1 MSNLTILYATD
12 DMTSRLNASR
22 ITQGWDIICP
32 TSINEALGLAVY
44 YAPHAVVIDG
54 DSDWLNELAL
64 NLINVTGPSARMKDI
79 VVRLADEPLDLE
91 VPEYIDYHELPV
103 NIAPDVLAQT
113 LARLDAGRIVQRH
126 YEVTSGAA

>member
-12 DMTSRLNASR
+12 DMTSRLKASR

-54 DSDWLNELAL
+54 DSDWLNELAE

-79 VVRLADEPLDLE
+79 IVRVAAEPLDLE
-91 VPEYIDYHELPV
+91 VPEFIDYHELPV

-113 LARLDAGRIVQRH
+113 LAKLDAGRIVHGR
-126 YEVTSGAA
+126 YEIASNIA

>member
-12 DMTSRLNASR
+12 DMSSRLNSSR
-22 ITQGWDIICP
+22 ITQDWDIICP

-79 VVRLADEPLDLE
+79 VVRLADEPLDLH
-91 VPEYIDYHELPV
+91 VPDFIDYHELPV
-103 NIAPDVLAQT
+103 NIAPEVLAQL

-126 YEVTSGAA
+126 YELTSGAA

>member
-1 MSNLTILYATD
+1 MNNLTILYATD
-12 DMTSRLNASR
+12 DMTSRLNDSR
-22 ITQGWDIICP
+22 ITQDWDIICP

-54 DSDWLNELAL
+54 DSDWLNELVV

-79 VVRLADEPLDLE
+79 IVRIAEQPLELD
-91 VPEYIDYHELPV
+91 VPDYIDYHELPV

-126 YEVTSGAA
+126 YELTSGAA

>member
-12 DMTSRLNASR
+12 DMTSRLNDSR
-22 ITQGWDIICP
+22 LTQGWDIICP

-54 DSDWLNELAL
+54 DSDWLNELVV

-79 VVRLADEPLDLE
+79 IVRIAEQPLELD

-126 YEVTSGAA
+126 YELTSGAA

>member
-79 VVRLADEPLDLE
+79 VVRLADEPLDLH
-91 VPEYIDYHELPV
+91 VPDYIDYHELPV
-103 NIAPDVLAQT
+103 NIAPEVLAQT
-113 LARLDAGRIVQRH
+113 LARLDAGRIVQRQ
-126 YEVTSGAA
+126 YALTSGAA

>member
-12 DMTSRLNASR
+12 EMTSRLNASL
-22 ITQGWDIICP
+22 ITQDWDIICP

-44 YAPHAVVIDG
+44 YAPHAVVIEG

-64 NLINVTGPSARMKDI
+64 NLISVTGPSARMRDI
-79 VVRLADEPLDLE
+79 IVRIADSPLE
-91 VPEYIDYHELPV
+91 VDVPDFIDYHELPV

-113 LARLDAGRIVQRH
+113 LARLDAGRTVQGR
-126 YEVTSGAA
+126 YMITSGAA

>member
-12 DMTSRLNASR
+12 DMTSRLNDSR
-22 ITQGWDIICP
+22 ITRNWDIICP

-64 NLINVTGPSARMKDI
+64 NLVNVTGPSARMKDI
-79 VVRLADEPLDLE
+79 IVRIAEEPLDLD

-113 LARLDAGRIVQRH
+113 LVRLDAGRIVQQQ
-126 YEVTSGAA
+126 YEITSGAA

>member
-22 ITQGWDIICP
+22 ITQDWDIICP

-54 DSDWLNELAL
+54 DSDWLNELVL

-79 VVRLADEPLDLE
+79 VVRLADEPLDLD
-91 VPEYIDYHELPV
+91 VPDYIEYHELPV
-103 NIAPDVLAQT
+103 NTAPDVLAQL
-113 LARLDAGRIVQRH
+113 LARLDAGRIVHRH
-126 YEVTSGAA
+126 YELTSGAA

>member
-1 MSNLTILYATD
+1 MNNLTILYATD
-12 DMTSRLNASR
+12 DMTSRLNDSR
-22 ITQGWDIICP
+22 ITQDWDIICP

-54 DSDWLNELAL
+54 DSDWLNELVV

-79 VVRLADEPLDLE
+79 VVRIAEQPLELD

-103 NIAPDVLAQT
+103 NIAPNVLAQT

-126 YEVTSGAA
+126 YELTSGAA

>member
-54 DSDWLNELAL
+54 DSDWLNELIV

-79 VVRLADEPLDLE
+79 IVRIAGEPLDLE
-91 VPEYIDYHELPV
+91 VPEFIDYHELPE
-103 NIAPDVLAQT
+103 NTAPDLLAQL
-113 LARLDAGRIVQRH
+113 LARLDSGRIVQRH
-126 YEVTSGAA
+126 YELTSGAA

>member
-22 ITQGWDIICP
+22 ITQDWDIICP

-54 DSDWLNELAL
+54 DSDWLNELVL

-79 VVRLADEPLDLE
+79 VVRLADEPLDLD
-91 VPEYIDYHELPV
+91 VPDYIDYHELPV

-126 YEVTSGAA
+126 YELTSGAA

>member
-22 ITQGWDIICP
+22 ITQDWDIICP

-54 DSDWLNELAL
+54 DSDWLNELVV
-64 NLINVTGPSARMKDI
+64 NLINVTGPSARIKDI

-91 VPEYIDYHELPV
+91 IPEFIDYHELPV
-103 NIAPDVLAQT
+103 NTAPDVLAQL

-126 YEVTSGAA
+126 YELTSGAA

>member
-22 ITQGWDIICP
+22 ITQDWDIICP
-32 TSINEALGLAVY
+32 TSINEALGMAVY

-79 VVRLADEPLDLE
+79 VVRLADEPLDLD
-91 VPEYIDYHELPV
+91 VPDYIDYHELPV

-126 YEVTSGAA
+126 YELTSGAA

>member
-54 DSDWLNELAL
+54 DSDWLNELVL

>member
-12 DMTSRLNASR
+12 DMTSRLNTSR
-22 ITQGWDIICP
+22 ITQDWDIICP

-44 YAPHAVVIDG
+44 YAPHAIVIDG

-79 VVRLADEPLDLE
+79 VVRIAEESLDLD
-91 VPEYIDYHELPV
+91 VPDFIEYHELPV
-103 NIAPDVLAQT
+103 TIAPDVLAQT
-113 LARLDAGRIVQRH
+113 LSKLNAGRIMQGH
-126 YEVTSGAA
+126 YEITSGAA

>member
-1 MSNLTILYATD
+1 MSNLTVLYATD

-22 ITQGWDIICP
+22 ITADWDIICP

-44 YAPHAVVIDG
+44 YAPHAIVIDG

-64 NLINVTGPSARMKDI
+64 NLVNVTGPSARMKDI
-79 VVRLADEPLDLE
+79 VVRIAEEPLDLD
-91 VPEYIDYHELPV
+91 VPEYIDYHELPL

-126 YEVTSGAA
+126 YEITTGAA

>member
-1 MSNLTILYATD
+1 MTNFTILYATD
-12 DMTSRLNASR
+12 DMTSRLIDSH
-22 ITQGWDIICP
+22 ITQNWDIICP

-64 NLINVTGPSARMKDI
+64 NLINVTGPSARMRDI
-79 VVRLADEPLDLE
+79 VVRLADVPLELD
-91 VPEYIDYHELPV
+91 VPDYIDYHELPV

-113 LARLDAGRIVQRH
+113 LAKLDAGRIVQQH
-126 YEVTSGAA
+126 HELASGAA